1 MSSLRI
7 THRTV
12 YRYTEPVGLGLHRL
26 VVRPREG
33 HDLQVVKHKLSIQP
47 RATVTWHRD
56 LFGNSV
62 AWVQFLEKTTRLDLT
77 NEVTVNRAD
86 HASNKA
92 LFEVLPVRLP
102 IVYSAPEMPVSRGY
116 LEPVYPDEAR
126 GIRSWVSEQFDPKD
140 RDDAV
145 HLVHEIG
152 MWIFKAINYRR
163 REERGVQSP
172 VETLNLGSGSCRDM
186 ATLMLEGVR
195 SLGLATR
202 FASGYLDS
210 MASAAGRAATHAWM
224 EVYLPDH
231 GWFGF
236 DPTIGEATSLKHI
249 VTGVSSHPRGVM
261 PVSGSY
267 AGSPAQ
273 YLGMSVSVKID
284 KLGPT
289 RELVAHDVTPA
300 PPHEPISAES
310 EGEDDVEAEVVSG
323 PGATAT
329 AP

>member
-1 MSSLRI
+1 MSRLRI

-12 YRYTEPVGLGLHRL
+12 YRYREPVGLGLHRL

-33 HDLQVVKHKLSIQP
+33 HDLQVVRHRLRIQP
-47 RATVTWHRD
+47 RAAVTWHRD

-62 AWVQFLEKTTRLDLT
+62 AWVQFLEETTRLELT

-86 HASNKA
+86 HASSRA

-102 IVYSAPEMPVSRGY
+102 PVYSPQEQPVARGY
-116 LEPVYPDEAR
+116 LEPVYPDEAA
-126 GIRSWVSEQFDPKD
+126 GLADWVRRHFEPRE

-152 MWIFKAINYRR
+152 LWIYKAINYRR

-172 VETLNLGSGSCRDM
+172 LRTLELGSGSCRDM

-195 SLGLATR
+195 ALGLATR

-210 MASAAGRAATHAWM
+210 PASEAGRAATHAWM

-236 DPTIGEATSLKHI
+236 DPTLGEATSLKHI

-267 AGSPAQ
+267 LGSPAS
-273 YLGMSVSVKID
+273 YLGMTVSVKIE
-284 KLGPT
+284 KLGPS
-289 RELVAHDVTPA
+289 RELVAHNLTPA
-300 PPHEPISAES
+300 PSPGEPVGSEG
-310 EGEDDVEAEVVSG
+310 EGEDDVDAEVVSG
-323 PGATAT
+323 DKGP
-329 AP
+329 